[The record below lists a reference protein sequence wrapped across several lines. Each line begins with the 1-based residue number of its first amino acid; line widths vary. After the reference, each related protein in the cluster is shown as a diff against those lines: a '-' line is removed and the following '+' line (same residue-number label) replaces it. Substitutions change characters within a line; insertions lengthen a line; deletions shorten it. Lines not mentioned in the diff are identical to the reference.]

1 MLTFPKQSKLGSIV
15 LGMRG
20 NSRARDVWFC
30 IVVALVAVII
40 VAGCVEEKK
49 DANQGVVTQTPQKTP
64 EIVTTNNESV
74 ISSSTGNILEKYS
87 LEKLISMADSI
98 VIGKVTNIAPSKWNT
113 PDGKKPPMDNT
124 NSNIIFTDIYIRV
137 DKYLKNPQNTEI
149 IIVRVLGGKVGE
161 DEIKSEDQPS
171 YNLNERV
178 LIFLTKDSDFRT
190 KNIGSEHFVTL
201 GQLQGKIPIFE
212 NGEVTIGDE
221 KMSLDELQAIITG
234 NATKATAV
242 ARLPI

>member
-1 MLTFPKQSKLGSIV
+1 MMHLKK
-15 LGMRG
+15 G
-20 NSRARDVWFC
+20 NTEEFMPSRNGGWRRCGVW
-30 IVVALVAVII
+30 VWVALALVAVII
-40 VAGCVEEKK
+40 VAGCLGEKK
-49 DANQGVVTQTPQKTP
+49 NANQGVVTQTPQKTP

-98 VIGKVTNIAPSKWNT
+98 VIGKVTNISPSKWNT

-124 NSNIIFTDIYIRV
+124 NSNIIFTDIYIQV

-149 IIVRVLGGKVGE
+149 IVVRLLGGKVGE
-161 DEIKSEDQPS
+161 DEQKSEDQPS
-171 YNLNERV
+171 YNLNENV
-178 LIFLTKDSDFRT
+178 LIFLVDDPDIRT

-201 GQLQGKIPIFE
+201 GKLQGKISILQ
-212 NGEVTIGDE
+212 NGGVTVGDE
-221 KMSLDELQAIITG
+221 KMSLDELRAIITG
-234 NATKATAV
+234 NATKTTAV